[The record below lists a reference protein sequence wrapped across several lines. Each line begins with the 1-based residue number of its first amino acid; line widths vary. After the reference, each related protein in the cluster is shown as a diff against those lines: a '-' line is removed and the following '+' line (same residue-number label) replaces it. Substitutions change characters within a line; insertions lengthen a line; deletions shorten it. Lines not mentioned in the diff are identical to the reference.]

1 MSTQIFL
8 AMREIAITFFE
19 LGVVKEFMKKF

>member
-8 AMREIAITFFE
+8 AMHEIAITFFE

>member
-8 AMREIAITFFE
+8 AMCEIAITFFE